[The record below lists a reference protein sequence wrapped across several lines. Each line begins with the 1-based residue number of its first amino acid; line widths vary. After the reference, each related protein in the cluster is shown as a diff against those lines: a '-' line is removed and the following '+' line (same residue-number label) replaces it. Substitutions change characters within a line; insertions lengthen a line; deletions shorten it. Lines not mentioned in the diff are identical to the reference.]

1 MKMRLF
7 FLFLLLGGSL
17 MFLTAQTKY
26 EVTANT
32 FLNIR
37 SSASVDAP
45 VVGTIDRGGEVDVYS
60 IENGRAKIAY
70 DDGYSYVNSD
80 YLRPVKSTSLHVEK
94 TTTKWFEGLDLS
106 NWKTHWDARVLVYVI
121 AGLSALLWLIRLMR
135 GNDLLDGVWLVIN
148 CILFSIIMGFE
159 LIYTFLIGG
168 EATWFCNPEKVGWLW
183 MVVNFIAF
191 ALLIYNQFLSFVNIL
206 EDMAYDSGGGFEL
219 KWGFNSLKWGVP
231 IGILCAIVF
240 SPEVAEVVLT
250 VVLICQFVQ
259 VIKIYMGVVPYGG
272 WWYSTAISLVYLLGI
287 FATSILLIHF
297 IVMLIIVVVALILLQ
312 MFAKSS
318 SNSRRCCSNCY
329 HYSYGYCKLHGHSIS
344 DASGTVC
351 DRYD

>member
-1 MKMRLF
+1 MRTYIWLI
-7 FLFLLLGGSL
+7 LCLCCCLLA
-17 MFLTAQTKY
+17 TAQTKY

-60 IENGRAKIAY
+60 IENGWAKIAY
-70 DDGYSYVNSD
+70 DDGYAYVNSD

-148 CILFSIIMGFE
+148 CILFSITMGFE
-159 LIYTFLIGG
+159 LVYTFLIGG

-191 ALLIYNQFLSFVNIL
+191 ALLIYNQFLCFVNIL

-231 IGILCAIVF
+231 IGIVGAII
-240 SPEVAEVVLT
+240 SPGIASI
-250 VVLICQFVQ
+250 VLIAVLCFQLVQ
-259 VIKIYMGVVPYGG
+259 VIMIYRAGGIGRRVV
-272 WWYSTAISLVYLLGI
+272 
-287 FATSILLIHF
+287 
-297 IVMLIIVVVALILLQ
+297 
-312 MFAKSS
+312 
-318 SNSRRCCSNCY
+318 
-329 HYSYGYCKLHGHSIS
+329 
-344 DASGTVC
+344 
-351 DRYD
+351 

>member
-1 MKMRLF
+1 MRTYIWLI
-7 FLFLLLGGSL
+7 LCLCCCLLA
-17 MFLTAQTKY
+17 TAQTKY

-60 IENGRAKIAY
+60 IENGWAKIAY
-70 DDGYSYVNSD
+70 DDGYAYVNSD

-135 GNDLLDGVWLVIN
+135 SNDLLDGVWLVIN
-148 CILFSIIMGFE
+148 CILFSITMGFE
-159 LIYTFLIGG
+159 LVYTFLIGG

-183 MVVNFIAF
+183 MVVNFIVF
-191 ALLIYNQFLSFVNIL
+191 ALLIYNQFLCFVNIL

-231 IGILCAIVF
+231 IGIVGAII
-240 SPEVAEVVLT
+240 SPGIASI
-250 VVLICQFVQ
+250 VLIAVLCFQLVQ
-259 VIKIYMGVVPYGG
+259 VIMIYRGVVPRGG
-272 WWYSTAISLVYLLGI
+272 WWYATAISLVYLFGV
-287 FATSILLIHF
+287 FATTILLIHF
-297 IVMLIIVVVALILLQ
+297 IVMLIIVVVVLILLQ

-344 DASGTVC
+344 NASDSVC

>member
-1 MKMRLF
+1 MRTYIWLI
-7 FLFLLLGGSL
+7 LCLCCCLLV
-17 MFLTAQTKY
+17 TAQTKY

-37 SSASVDAP
+37 SSASIDASI
-45 VVGTIDRGGEVDVYS
+45 VGTIDKGGEVDVYN
-60 IENGRAKIAY
+60 IENGWAKIAY
-70 DDGYSYVNSD
+70 DDGYAYVNSD

-94 TTTKWFEGLDLS
+94 TTTKWIEGFDFN
-106 NWKTHWDARVLVYVI
+106 NWKTRWDARVLVYVI

-135 GNDLLDGVWLVIN
+135 SNDLLDGVWLVIN
-148 CILFSIIMGFE
+148 CILFSITMGFE
-159 LIYTFLIGG
+159 LVYTFLIGG

-191 ALLIYNQFLSFVNIL
+191 ALLIYNQFLCFVNIL

-231 IGILCAIVF
+231 IGIVGAII
-240 SPEVAEVVLT
+240 SPGIASI
-250 VVLICQFVQ
+250 VLIAVLCFQLVQ
-259 VIKIYMGVVPYGG
+259 VIMIYRGVVPRGG
-272 WWYSTAISLVYLLGI
+272 WWYATAISLVYLLGV
-287 FATSILLIHF
+287 FATTILLIHF
-297 IVMLIIVVVALILLQ
+297 IVMLIIVIVVFVLLQ

-318 SNSRRCCSNCY
+318 SNTRRCCSNCS

-344 DASGTVC
+344 NASDSVC

>member
-1 MKMRLF
+1 MRTYIWLI
-7 FLFLLLGGSL
+7 LCLCCCLLA
-17 MFLTAQTKY
+17 TAQTKY

-60 IENGRAKIAY
+60 IENGWAKIAY
-70 DDGYSYVNSD
+70 DDGYAYVNSD

-94 TTTKWFEGLDLS
+94 TTTKRFEGLDLS

-148 CILFSIIMGFE
+148 CILFSITMGFE
-159 LIYTFLIGG
+159 LVYTFLIGG

-191 ALLIYNQFLSFVNIL
+191 ALLIYNQFLCFVNIL

-231 IGILCAIVF
+231 IGIVGAII
-240 SPEVAEVVLT
+240 SPGIASI
-250 VVLICQFVQ
+250 VLIAVLCFQLVQ
-259 VIKIYMGVVPYGG
+259 VIMIYRGVVPRGG
-272 WWYSTAISLVYLLGI
+272 WWYATAISLVYLLGV
-287 FATSILLIHF
+287 FATTILLIHF
-297 IVMLIIVVVALILLQ
+297 IVMLIIVIVVFVLLQ

-318 SNSRRCCSNCY
+318 SNTRRCCSNCS

-344 DASGTVC
+344 NASDSVC